1 MPRSL
6 LHPLQRDL
14 TVAPSPSPDGAAAWF
29 ALNRSGSERGFLRV
43 PKASRSDLL

>member
-14 TVAPSPSPDGAAAWF
+14 TVALGVSLPRNSYGASA
-29 ALNRSGSERGFLRV
+29 
-43 PKASRSDLL
+43 